1 MMKKTYHKPQI
12 LFEDITFN
20 TAISACTAQS
30 STDCQPQ
37 MVDGETITP
46 TEMEGQEMIFFVE
59 GVVGCQMYAECYHV
73 PGCFDE
79 SQLAI
84 LS

>member
-1 MMKKTYHKPQI
+1 MKKTYHKPQI

-20 TAISACTAQS
+20 TAISACTAQTVTGCVS
-30 STDCQPQ
+30 QPSA
-37 MVDGETITP
+37 GGTITP
-46 TEMEGQEMIFFVE
+46 TEMEGEDLIFFVE
-59 GVVGCQMYAECYHV
+59 GIVGCEMTMECYHV
-73 PGCFDE
+73 PGRFDE